1 MTEQKKDAYA
11 GFIAHL
17 IELRHRLILA
27 SVGVVLVCLALFVWP
42 GPAQIY
48 DILAAP
54 MMAAL
59 PQGTKMIATG
69 VVSPFL
75 VPMKITFS
83 IALIIAMP
91 WVLYQVWAFVAP
103 GLYAHEKKWVIPLV
117 VSSSILFLLGVLFSY
132 FFVFGRVFQFISE
145 FAPHSI
151 MVAPDIE
158 SYLDFVITLCL
169 AFGVTFEIPV
179 IVVLSVWMGWVTVE
193 RLRSWRS
200 YVIVG
205 AFVVAAVVTP
215 PDIFSQFA
223 LAVPMCILF
232 ELGLWVAALLV
243 KSKKISS

>member
-1 MTEQKKDAYA
+1 
-11 GFIAHL
+11 
-17 IELRHRLILA
+17 
-27 SVGVVLVCLALFVWP
+27 
-42 GPAQIY
+42 
-48 DILAAP
+48 
-54 MMAAL
+54 
-59 PQGTKMIATG
+59 
-69 VVSPFL
+69 
-75 VPMKITFS
+75 
-83 IALIIAMP
+83 
-91 WVLYQVWAFVAP
+91 
-103 GLYAHEKKWVIPLV
+103 VIPLV